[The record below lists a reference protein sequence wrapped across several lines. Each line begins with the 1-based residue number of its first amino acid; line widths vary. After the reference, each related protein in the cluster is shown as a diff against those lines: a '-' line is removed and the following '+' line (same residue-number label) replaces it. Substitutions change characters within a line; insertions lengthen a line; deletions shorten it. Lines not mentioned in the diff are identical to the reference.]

1 MKTDRKYSV
10 LLVDDHALFRNGLK
24 LLLNSHPR
32 FRVSGEAGTGT
43 EMLALLGR
51 AASEPDGLPDVVLLD
66 ISMPEMNGID
76 AAAEALALYPD
87 LRIITLSMYGEEG
100 YYFKMVSQGVKGFL
114 LKNSDITEVYAAL
127 ETVLEGGS
135 YFSQELLFNLV
146 SNLRSSS
153 GGEMGPDQEKT
164 NPDEAALSERE
175 KEILL
180 LICKGLTNYEIADM
194 LFISKRT
201 VDKHRANI
209 LEKTNCKNTANL
221 VVYAIKNGLVE
232 I

>member
-1 MKTDRKYSV
+1 MDKKRHSI

-24 LLLNSHPR
+24 LLLDSNPLY
-32 FRVSGEAGTGT
+32 RVAGEAASGE
-43 EMLALLGR
+43 EMLARL
-51 AASEPDGLPDVVLLD
+51 AEAEELPDVVLLD
-66 ISMPEMNGID
+66 ISMPGMNGIE
-76 AAAEALALYPD
+76 AAGVALGRYPE
-87 LRIITLSMYGEEG
+87 LRIITLSMYGEED
-100 YYFKMVSQGVKGFL
+100 YYFQMVSQGVKGFL
-114 LKNSDITEVYAAL
+114 LKNSDIAEVYTAL
-127 ETVLEGGS
+127 ETVLDGGS

-153 GGEMGPDQEKT
+153 VGETESGADT
-164 NPDEAALSERE
+164 DTAADEASLSERE
-175 KEILL
+175 REILL
-180 LICKGLTNYEIADM
+180 LICKGLTNYEIADR

>member
-1 MKTDRKYSV
+1 MEMNGKYSV

-24 LLLNSHPR
+24 LLLNSHAK
-32 FRVSGEAGTGT
+32 FRVAGEAATGVEMLDWLAGT
-43 EMLALLGR
+43 EQQ
-51 AASEPDGLPDVVLLD
+51 PDVVLLD
-66 ISMPEMNGID
+66 ISMPEMNGIE
-76 AAAEALALYPD
+76 AAGEALARWPE
-87 LRIITLSMYGEEG
+87 LRIITLSMYGEED

-127 ETVLEGGS
+127 EAVLDGGS

-153 GGEMGPDQEKT
+153 DGENDTAAPEDGGDGAM
-164 NPDEAALSERE
+164 LSERE

>member
-1 MKTDRKYSV
+1 MKESSKNTV

-24 LLLNSHPR
+24 LLLNSHPQ
-32 FRVSGEAGTGT
+32 FRVWGEAGTGA
-43 EMLALLGR
+43 EMLALLEE
-51 AASEPDGLPDVVLLD
+51 SDSLPDAVLLD

-76 AAAEALALYPD
+76 AAATALARYPD
-87 LRIITLSMYGEEG
+87 LRIITLSMYGEED

-114 LKNSDITEVYAAL
+114 LKNSDITEVYTAL

-153 GGEMGPDQEKT
+153 TSGET
-164 NPDEAALSERE
+164 NAENDDDGSATDESVLSERE

-180 LICKGLTNYEIADM
+180 LICKGLTNNEIADT

-209 LEKTNCKNTANL
+209 LEKTSCKNTANL